1 MRHLRSRPGR
11 AIATTTENAS
21 GRKIGL
27 RSLEIA
33 DRNFRVILEA
43 IRRHG
48 PLTRLELGVHCGLT
62 GPGITNVLAR
72 LTKEGL
78 VSSGRR
84 NGEAGSG
91 ASSTE
96 FALIPDGAMSIG
108 LRLRPGW
115 VEAVLVDLSGQVRKR
130 LDLEAGTSIVD
141 TVGEAVDS
149 MTRASP
155 TKKPVIGIGVA
166 TNHWQPELAR
176 SLAAALG
183 TTRLFVENECVAAVL
198 AERTIGAGVPAGGL
212 AMIII
217 DDDIQAGFLVRGVPF
232 AGVHGKAGSIG
243 AMRTGPDH
251 VRLDSIVGLK
261 ALRAILGEEEFK
273 RILADEEGAV
283 SPGLNKWVRDAAG
296 HLLDPI
302 LAIAGF
308 IAPSTIMIGGRLPR
322 GVIEALIH
330 QLSIERRDTTT
341 RPFLTPWISPIKPA
355 SFSGGGV
362 ALGAALLP
370 FLDTLLPPPV
380 AG

>member
-1 MRHLRSRPGR
+1 M
-11 AIATTTENAS
+11 NAEPVF
-21 GRKIGL
+21 GKNVGL

-62 GPGITNVLAR
+62 GPGITNVLGR

-84 NGEAGSG
+84 NGVAGGG

-96 FALIPDGAMSIG
+96 FALIPDGALSVG
-108 LRLRPGW
+108 LRLRPDR
-115 VEAVLVDLSGQVRKR
+115 VEAVLVDLSGQIRKR
-130 LDLEAGTSIVD
+130 LDLGAGTSVAD
-141 TVGEAVDS
+141 TVAEAVGRILEEGRPS
-149 MTRASP
+149 
-155 TKKPVIGIGVA
+155 KPIIGVGIA
-166 TNHWQPELAR
+166 ANAWDTEQGRAVAD
-176 SLAAALG
+176 SLGASRVL
-183 TTRLFVENECVAAVL
+183 VENECVAAVL
-198 AERTIGAGVPAGGL
+198 AERTMGAGVPAGGL

-217 DDDIQAGFLVRGVPF
+217 DDDVQAGFLVRGVPF
-232 AGVHGKAGSIG
+232 AGVHGRAGSIG

-251 VRLDSIVGLK
+251 VRLDSVVGLQ
-261 ALRAILGEEEFK
+261 ALRAVLGEEEF
-273 RILADEEGAV
+273 RRVLADEEIPI
-283 SPGLNKWVRDAAG
+283 SPALGKWVKDAAS

-322 GVIEALIH
+322 WIVEALIN
-330 QLSIERRDTTT
+330 QLSIERLDTNT

-355 SFSGGGV
+355 SFSGGGI